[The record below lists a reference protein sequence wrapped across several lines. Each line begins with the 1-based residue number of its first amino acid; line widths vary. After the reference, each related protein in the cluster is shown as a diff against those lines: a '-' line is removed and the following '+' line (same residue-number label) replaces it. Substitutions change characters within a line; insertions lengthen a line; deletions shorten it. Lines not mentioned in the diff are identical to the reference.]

1 MKEGIL
7 FLYLERQ
14 FRELPQVVPGG
25 QLWVENGHRAP
36 GQLPLSVVEGQ
47 WHRRHLNSIKLTIS
61 VSEFLPVCL
70 CCRPCSSDGMCASG
84 SRYNGKASGYLNK
97 MKWRQKK
104 TNLLHRCQGSSRTC
118 RSGSRGSPCRPRS
131 TWQLCIVSEDN
142 SLPFLGRMFELLVI
156 VVDDLKVC

>member
-1 MKEGIL
+1 MKGGRCVEEED
-7 FLYLERQ
+7 ER
-14 FRELPQVVPGG
+14 G
-25 QLWVENGHRAP
+25 QAP
-36 GQLPLSVVEGQ
+36 CQLSLSVVIGQ
-47 WHRRHLNSIKLTIS
+47 RHGRHLMRHIKF
-61 VSEFLPVCL
+61 FLAFPLVCL
-70 CCRPCSSDGMCASG
+70 CCRPCSSGERCASG
-84 SRYNGKASGYLNK
+84 SRCNGKASGYLSR

-156 VVDDLKVC
+156 VIDDLRYSSVSLHGDN

>member
-1 MKEGIL
+1 MVKKGCYDMKEGIL

-25 QLWVENGHRAP
+25 QLWVENGDRAP

-84 SRYNGKASGYLNK
+84 SRCNGKASGYLNK
-97 MKWRQKK
+97 MKWTQKK
-104 TNLLHRCQGSSRTC
+104 TTSSI
-118 RSGSRGSPCRPRS
+118 GAK
-131 TWQLCIVSEDN
+131 E
-142 SLPFLGRMFELLVI
+142 
-156 VVDDLKVC
+156 VVGHVGVEVEVVCVVQEVPSQWP

>member
-25 QLWVENGHRAP
+25 QLWVENGDRAP

-84 SRYNGKASGYLNK
+84 SRYNGKASGYLSR
-97 MKWRQKK
+97 MKWTQKK
-104 TNLLHRCQGSSRTC
+104 TTSSI
-118 RSGSRGSPCRPRS
+118 GAK
-131 TWQLCIVSEDN
+131 E
-142 SLPFLGRMFELLVI
+142 
-156 VVDDLKVC
+156 VVGHVGVEVEVVCVVQEVPSQWP